1 MALPSSGQISLS
13 DIQTE
18 FGGSNPIALSEY
30 YSKGN
35 APASGEIQL
44 AADFYGTSASIHT
57 TTFTAGIDS
66 SKSGR
71 DIIGYDTN
79 TLTGGVSIGTMTDD
93 DFVDGSNTITI
104 VRVTDDQGSGSFIKF
119 TLGGSPYQYTGWTTA
134 EIVGLG
140 TMNRSSANYTANG
153 GFSIAGGSPPWAA
166 MVNGTTYT
174 LILN

>member
-71 DIIGYDTN
+71 DIVGYDTN
-79 TLTGGVSIGTMTDD
+79 TLTGGVSIGSITTAT
-93 DFVDGSNTITI
+93 FTHNSETITI
-104 VRVTDDQGSGSFIKF
+104 ERIVDDEIQGDYIKF
-119 TLGGSPYQYTGWTTA
+119 SKSGTANYQWTGWTTA
-134 EIVGLG
+134 EIVGVG
-140 TMNRSSANYTANG
+140 TMTRTSVSFNNAGFGQSSNW
-153 GFSIAGGSPPWAA
+153 GSLSS
-166 MVNGTTYT
+166 GSTYT
-174 LILN
+174 IIIN